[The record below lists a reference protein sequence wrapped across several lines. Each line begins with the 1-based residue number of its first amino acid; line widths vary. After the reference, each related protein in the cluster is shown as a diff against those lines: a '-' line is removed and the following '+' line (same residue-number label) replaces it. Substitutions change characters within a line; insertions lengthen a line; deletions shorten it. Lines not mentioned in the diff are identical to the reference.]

1 MVVDLT
7 TPNQI
12 ILIGP
17 VGTGKTTIGML
28 LAEHLH
34 ASFTSLD
41 TVEHPYMLAA
51 GYDLVHANALRQSPA
66 PFARYQYRRMFFDA
80 AVIGFLSDHQHGV
93 LELGAGHPIV
103 PDREKQARIIQALHP
118 YPRVVL
124 LLPVPA
130 LREAVQRL
138 RARRGVPD
146 HDPDINDLFIADDTF
161 YSLAKYSI
169 YTEGKSPEES
179 CTDVLTALDL
189 P

>member
-1 MVVDLT
+1 
-7 TPNQI
+7 
-12 ILIGP
+12 
-17 VGTGKTTIGML
+17 GKTTIGML

-80 AVIGFLSDHQHGV
+80 AVIGFLTDHQHGV
-93 LELGAGHPIV
+93 LELGGGHPIV

-146 HDPDINDLFIADDTF
+146 YDPDIND
-161 YSLAKYSI
+161 
-169 YTEGKSPEES
+169 
-179 CTDVLTALDL
+179 
-189 P
+189 